1 MAIVANWNQWYNI
14 DVRGWHFFEP
24 GEAKSSVDSHH
35 AQIAHSIKRY
45 VRVWYNLDNGE
56 KIEDAIKNL
65 GGTSVAHLEPKRNH
79 VPVKTISGI
88 TKLSYFEWP
97 NEGSF
102 IGYIQAQTLPQI
114 GEWLRY
120 SPTDVSKLIKEPLHK
135 PTPDISTHT
144 KPVLPWSFPIIRI
157 KDKVNR
163 NTLETESN
171 DQACFLDISDKFQ
184 LEKGWALKSN
194 QKYGQRD
201 RMSAK
206 DMVTELKKLAEE
218 GEIQN
223 DEVPEIKTIEGWIT
237 RYSASL
243 RKESAEQR
251 VISETN
257 KRLEKEDSNNK
268 SSHKRQKR

>member
-1 MAIVANWNQWYNI
+1 
-14 DVRGWHFFEP
+14 
-24 GEAKSSVDSHH
+24 
-35 AQIAHSIKRY
+35 
-45 VRVWYNLDNGE
+45 
-56 KIEDAIKNL
+56 
-65 GGTSVAHLEPKRNH
+65 
-79 VPVKTISGI
+79 
-88 TKLSYFEWP
+88 
-97 NEGSF
+97 SF

-157 KDKVNR
+157 KD
-163 NTLETESN
+163 
-171 DQACFLDISDKFQ
+171 ISDKFQ

-194 QKYGQRD
+194 QKYGQRGSGKRITITVKAYLEGFFLAGNVNKTD

>member
-1 MAIVANWNQWYNI
+1 MGYI
-14 DVRGWHFFEP
+14 F
-24 GEAKSSVDSHH
+24 SHKC
-35 AQIAHSIKRY
+35 APIIT
-45 VRVWYNLDNGE
+45 
-56 KIEDAIKNL
+56 
-65 GGTSVAHLEPKRNH
+65 GTSIFV
-79 VPVKTISGI
+79 
-88 TKLSYFEWP
+88 
-97 NEGSF
+97 
-102 IGYIQAQTLPQI
+102 
-114 GEWLRY
+114 
-120 SPTDVSKLIKEPLHK
+120 
-135 PTPDISTHT
+135 
-144 KPVLPWSFPIIRI
+144 
-157 KDKVNR
+157 
-163 NTLETESN
+163 
-171 DQACFLDISDKFQ
+171 DISDKFQ

-194 QKYGQRD
+194 QKYGQRGSGKRITITVKAYLEGFFLAGNVNKTD

-223 DEVPEIKTIEGWIT
+223 DEVPEIKTIEEWIT